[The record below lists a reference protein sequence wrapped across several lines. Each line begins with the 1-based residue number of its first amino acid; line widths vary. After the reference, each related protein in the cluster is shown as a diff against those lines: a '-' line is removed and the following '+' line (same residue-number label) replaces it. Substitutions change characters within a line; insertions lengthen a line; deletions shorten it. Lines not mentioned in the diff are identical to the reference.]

1 MWRCYGRTI
10 YVEESERYF
19 NIYAPNWA
27 EDDNFY
33 HTSQRHI
40 TCAVLTAAARLRAL
54 LGYNHLF
61 YRPPWEELIT
71 NYVRSLVQMV
81 LSDGP
86 AVWTSPPTSTSDLGG
101 RVTPGNME
109 SEAHAAGRMESG
121 GMWGFGVRI
130 EKKKNDKKRWGGY
143 KMGVSDQC
151 WMAAFKA
158 PWIQGS
164 LQGPWSP
171 RSWFCYYTAC
181 SCDGQMA
188 QSIGACIHTHSTHA
202 GARRINGHN
211 LILPFLVSLEG
222 YRSIRT

>member
-1 MWRCYGRTI
+1 MVRLFMLKNQSDTLTF
-10 YVEESERYF
+10 SKK
-19 NIYAPNWA
+19 
-27 EDDNFY
+27 DDNFY

-40 TCAVLTAAARLRAL
+40 TSVVLTAAARLRAL

-61 YRPPWEELIT
+61 YHPPWEELIT

-121 GMWGFGVRI
+121 GIRGFGVQI

-151 WMAAFKA
+151 WISSKPHEYKA
-158 PWIQGS
+158 PCRGPDLHGHDSVITRHVPVMGRWLRASAHAFTRIQHTP
-164 LQGPWSP
+164 GPNASMDTTWYS
-171 RSWFCYYTAC
+171 
-181 SCDGQMA
+181 
-188 QSIGACIHTHSTHA
+188 
-202 GARRINGHN
+202 
-211 LILPFLVSLEG
+211 PFLSH
-222 YRSIRT
+222 